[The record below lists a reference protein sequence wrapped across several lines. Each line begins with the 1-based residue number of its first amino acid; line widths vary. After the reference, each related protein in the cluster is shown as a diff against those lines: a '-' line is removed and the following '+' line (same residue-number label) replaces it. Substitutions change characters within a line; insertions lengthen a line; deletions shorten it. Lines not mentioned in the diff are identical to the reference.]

1 MAATSEAQ
9 VRVPAFSF
17 HAMAKPSGADCNLD
31 CDYCFYLEKATLY
44 REQRRHRMGQDVL
57 ETYVRNYIESHPAHS
72 EVAFTW
78 QGGEPTLMG
87 LDFYRE
93 AVQLQARY
101 GEGRKISNSFQ
112 TNGLLIDDEW
122 SRFFVEHDFLIG
134 LSLDGPA
141 DIHDE
146 YRVTVGGHPSHALVL
161 RALHLFKAHGVR
173 FNILACVNRRSSQEP
188 LRIYNYFRELGIE
201 YIQFIPIVERA
212 PDAAD
217 EAMGFT
223 LHSPGGGV
231 IMSASHQRAEQITRW
246 SVLADDYGKFLN
258 TIFDLWLAKDVGSV
272 YVMNFEWALANY
284 MGEPGAA
291 CHHQPTCGR
300 GIVVEHNGDVYACD
314 HYVYPEYHLGNIQHE
329 ILATML
335 QTPEQ
340 LKFGQDKLT
349 SLPRQCRECKMLK
362 GCWGG
367 CPKHRFIKAE
377 DGEAGLNYLC
387 KGYYQFFAH
396 TAPYLR
402 TISGLIAQGRSPSE
416 IVGATLMV
424 TRLEND

>member
-1 MAATSEAQ
+1 MAVTSTATSQ
-9 VRVPAFSF
+9 TSPFSF

-44 REQRRHRMGQDVL
+44 REKRRHRMEQDVL
-57 ETYVRNYIESHPAHS
+57 EAYIRNYIDSHPAS
-72 EVAFTW
+72 AEVAFTW

-93 AVQLQARY
+93 AVELQARF
-101 GEGRKISNSFQ
+101 GAGRKISNSFQ
-112 TNGLLIDDEW
+112 TNGLLIDDHW
-122 SRFFVEHDFLIG
+122 SQFFAKHDFLIG

-146 YRVTVGGHPSHALVL
+146 YRVTVGGHPSHALVI
-161 RALHLFKAHGVR
+161 RALESLKAHNVR

-188 LRIYNYFRELGIE
+188 RRIYNYFRDLGVE
-201 YIQFIPIVERA
+201 FIQFIPVVERV
-212 PDAAD
+212 PNSAD

-231 IMSASHQRAEQITRW
+231 IMTASHRCAEQITRW

-258 TIFDLWLAKDVGSV
+258 AIFDLWLTKDVGRI

-284 MGEPGAA
+284 MGQPGAA

-300 GIVVEHNGDVYACD
+300 GVVVEHNGDVYSCD
-314 HYVYPEYHLGNIQHE
+314 HYVYPDYRLGNIKE
-329 ILATML
+329 ETLATLL

-340 LKFGQDKLT
+340 VGFGQDKLT
-349 SLPRQCRECKMLK
+349 SLPKQCRECKMLK

-367 CPKHRFIKAE
+367 CPKHRFIQAN
-377 DGEAGLNYLC
+377 DGEPGLNYLC
-387 KGYYQFFAH
+387 QGYYQFFAH

-402 TISGLIAQGRSPSE
+402 LISDLISQGRSPRE
-416 IVGATLMV
+416 IAGATLLV
-424 TRLEND
+424 VKT